1 MMRRRIERLIRRP
14 PNAPRPLSA
23 CPEMVRIS
31 MAFRSQAC
39 HDQRPCIGVGWRGG
53 LTNDGT
59 LGVHGAAVNRL
70 CHRRTYHR
78 DHGLSPCGP
87 QMLSARPIFR
97 TCLTDPTASVVT
109 QCGPM
114 VEHS

>member
-1 MMRRRIERLIRRP
+1 MTRRRIGRLIRRP
-14 PNAPRPLSA
+14 SNAPRLLSA
-23 CPEMVRIS
+23 CPVMVRIS
-31 MAFRSQAC
+31 MAFRSQSC
-39 HDQRPCIGVGWRGG
+39 NDQRPCTGVGWRGG

-59 LGVHGAAVNRL
+59 LWVHGAAVNRL
-70 CHRRTYHR
+70 CHRRTYHL

-87 QMLSARPIFR
+87 QTVYARPIFR

-109 QCGPM
+109 QFGPM